1 MIKTR
6 LLSLALAV
14 AMIATMFT
22 GVVVFAADDAQ
33 AADAV
38 TVDFTKLTEVPVYT
52 AEKTSGFVST
62 SGAIMAEGYD
72 RVVAGTDKI
81 TIGAD
86 GASVTESDGEYLS
99 SKYKGSSSYANYG
112 GLIYRQ
118 DVEPGA
124 YHIEVTL
131 GGDSTSSNTKI
142 APTGM
147 DSSRLT
153 SSNPWDTAGHVART
167 AIAKWDETATTW
179 SYDFATG
186 DKFVEL
192 DIEPTTLPTAEK
204 PQTVTVKSISITP
217 IEKAAAG
224 DKPTIHILGDSTQKT
239 YTFNETISS
248 WGQTLYKYFD
258 TSKVNVVNYSMGG
271 RCMRNNYTEGRF
283 DDVLINGKE
292 GDYVFLHSAHN
303 DESPAETRF
312 DRGCQYADKDTTKA
326 NALYNRWLYMYVD
339 AIKAR
344 GMVPVLVSPMPRNA
358 GGATTFNPD
367 SPANMKK
374 KAEADPDVAY
384 IELYQGAVDYY
395 KKLDKNEGTWTYNS
409 VEAGETPANNS
420 ANGANGDGTHY
431 REAAAK
437 QFCRIM
443 LQSIYDQS
451 VAAEDTYTD
460 KAIMENL
467 VSYMPETVK
476 TAAAS
481 ENRDWSAVLPEQA
494 SDVDA
499 VDVVPGAT
507 KQASDNYY
515 YRTSIEKALQLGA
528 LHKDG
533 ENNFKPTQTITVGEF
548 ARGMEKVFNLPENSL
563 TSYTK
568 TYAELQAENPP
579 ADASEYVPVVSGPA
593 EYAEAQADDGEL
605 IVTVQQAEGGT
616 VTVYNNSAFDVHTTD
631 IKGTEANNSVV
642 DDNEYYTL
650 TAPNT
655 VTKGNR
661 DGSYADNPEI
671 TNGSYVFR
679 NNDDLYSYYE
689 AKANGTITIYCF
701 AAHNKQIGIE
711 NVEDSSDKHEVYI
724 NDVLESGDSNSE
736 AGTVHFTV
744 EAGKKYKMY
753 TRGGT
758 GYLFGI
764 KFEGDNY
771 PQSTTSLSASAGDEI
786 RVSAIAGDGYLND
799 KILVN
804 GQPVDSSGREYTF
817 KLEADTTV
825 SATYRSEPAFADS
838 TLIASDAALTREAM
852 GAILYDAYLAA
863 YGKKE
868 DGSWNKV
875 EYMNQKGSIPA
886 PGDPG
891 YDPNIKYEGATYN
904 PLTGWAALKDISD
917 IDPSLYGKVKEA
929 YNLGLI
935 RTEKGIARGVII
947 NGDELEPKAEVT
959 RAKAAKAL
967 VFCFILTQEP
977 NEESQIIPD
986 EHNYAAETVADI
998 IAPNPDA
1005 PSTPYIG
1012 GATPTTPP
1020 TTEAPA
1026 TEPPATTEAPASEPP
1041 ATTEAPASES
1051 PATTEAPASEPP
1063 ATTEAP
1069 ASEPPATTEA
1079 PATEPPAMTEA
1090 PASEPPATTEAPA
1103 SEAPST
1109 KEPEGSSAPT
1119 ETSEPTSAPT
1129 RRPSSG
1135 GGGGGG
1141 YTNSSFNTGATTST
1155 AAPNPTATA
1164 APAASGMPE
1173 ATVKP
1178 DTTVT
1183 APGPATGEVQMP
1195 FTDVAATD
1203 WYYPYVQNV
1212 YSMGIMNGESD
1223 TLFGP
1228 GDTLTRG
1235 MLVTI
1240 LGRFDKADTSAAS
1253 SFADVDANEYYAP
1266 YIAWAAESGIVDGVG
1281 DNMFAPNDAVTREQ
1295 AAKIITG
1302 YYTYKGQGPTGA
1314 WAIQLEYTD
1323 LGQISDWAVEGVM
1336 YCTMKQV
1343 MTGNDVGAF
1352 EPQSPITRAEFA
1364 AVMSRI

>member
-6 LLSLALAV
+6 LLCLALAV

-22 GVVVFAADDAQ
+22 GVAVFAADDAQ

-38 TVDFTKLTEVPVYT
+38 TVDFSTLSEVPVYT

-81 TIGAD
+81 TISAD

-99 SKYKGSSSYANYG
+99 NKYKDSSSYANYG

-131 GGDSTSSNTKI
+131 GGASTSANTKI

-147 DSSRLT
+147 DPSRLT
-153 SSNPWDTAGHVART
+153 NSNPWDTAGHVART
-167 AIAKWDETATTW
+167 AIAKWDEAATTW

-186 DKFVEL
+186 DSFIEI
-192 DIEPTTLPTAEK
+192 DIEPTTLPTAENS
-204 PQTVTVKSISITP
+204 QTVTVKSISITP

-248 WGQTLYKYFD
+248 WGQTLRNYFD
-258 TSKVNVVNYSMGG
+258 LSKVNVINYSMGG

-312 DRGCQYADKDTTKA
+312 DRGCQYKDGDMAKC
-326 NALYNRWLYMYVD
+326 NALYNRWLDMYVS

-344 GMVPVLVSPMPRNA
+344 GMVPVLVSPMPRSA
-358 GGATTFNPD
+358 GGATNFKPD
-367 SPANMKK
+367 SPANMKA
-374 KAEADPDVAY
+374 KATSDPEVAY
-384 IELYQGAVDYY
+384 IELYQGVVDYY

-460 KAIMENL
+460 KAIMEKL

-481 ENRDWSAVLPEQA
+481 ENHDWSAVLPEQA

-528 LHKDG
+528 LHKDKD
-533 ENNFKPTQTITVGEF
+533 NNFKPTDDITVGEF
-548 ARGMEKVFNLPENSL
+548 ARGIEKVFNLSENSL

-568 TYAELQAENPP
+568 TYAELLAENPP
-579 ADASEYVPVVSGPA
+579 AEASEYIPAVSGPA
-593 EYAEAQADDGEL
+593 EYTPAEAQAAATQYT
-605 IVTVQQAEGGT
+605 ITVKQVEGGEI
-616 VTVYNNSAFDVHTTD
+616 TVYNNSAFDTGTGDVPEASK
-631 IKGTEANNSVV
+631 IKAGEVFV
-642 DDNEYYTL
+642 DNDYMTM
-650 TAPNT
+650 TAPDNL
-655 VTKGNR
+655 VT
-661 DGSYADNPEI
+661 GSDSSGKFADNSEI
-671 TNGSYVFR
+671 STNYLEFR
-679 NNDDLYSYYE
+679 NSNPEKIVNYHSKKDGKITVYARFNDN
-689 AKANGTITIYCF
+689 KAIELTDGEETQSQTIPGEGTGETIHGMVQF
-701 AAHNKQIGIE
+701 
-711 NVEDSSDKHEVYI
+711 NVKADTDYQ
-724 NDVLESGDSNSE
+724 LW
-736 AGTVHFTV
+736 A
-744 EAGKKYKMY
+744 
-753 TRGGT
+753 RGGT
-758 GYLFGI
+758 GRLFGV
-764 KFEGDNY
+764 KYESTDY
-771 PQSTTSLSASAGDEI
+771 PQSKESLIVNEGDEI
-786 RVSAIAGDGYLND
+786 RVVAIAGDGYLND
-799 KILVN
+799 KITLN
-804 GQPVDSSGREYTF
+804 GKPMAGGTGRELIF
-817 KLEADTTV
+817 EADADSEV
-825 SATYRSEPAFADS
+825 SAIYKSEPELVS
-838 TLIASDAALTREAM
+838 TTLIASDAALTREAM
-852 GAILYDAYLAA
+852 GAILHDAYLAA
-863 YGKKE
+863 YGKDE
-868 DGSWNKV
+868 NGAWVKV
-875 EYMNQKGSIPA
+875 PYMNQNGGVPSPD
-886 PGDPG
+886 DPN
-891 YDPNIKYEGATYN
+891 YDPNIKYEGSPYI
-904 PLTGWAALKDISD
+904 PLVGWAALKDISD
-917 IDPSLYGKVKEA
+917 ITPSLYSKVKEA
-929 YNLGLI
+929 YNLGLM
-935 RTEKGIARGVII
+935 RSEKDITRGQIKV
-947 NGDELEPKAEVT
+947 GDELEPQAHVT

-986 EHNYAAETVADI
+986 DHNYAAETVADI
-998 IAPNPDA
+998 VAPNPDA

-1012 GATPTTPP
+1012 GT
-1020 TTEAPA
+1020 PA
-1026 TEPPATTEAPASEPP
+1026 TEPPATEVPATEPPASEAPATEVP
-1041 ATTEAPASES
+1041 A
-1051 PATTEAPASEPP
+1051 
-1063 ATTEAP
+1063 
-1069 ASEPPATTEA
+1069 TEA
-1079 PATEPPAMTEA
+1079 PATEVPA
-1090 PASEPPATTEAPA
+1090 TEAPA
-1103 SEAPST
+1103 SEAPATEAPATEVPATEAPATEAPATEVPATEAPASEAPAT
-1109 KEPEGSSAPT
+1109 EAPATEKPEESSAPV
-1119 ETSEPTSAPT
+1119 ESSAPTSAPT
-1129 RRPSSG
+1129 PTRRPSYSSG
-1135 GGGGGG
+1135 GGG
-1141 YTNSSFNTGATTST
+1141 TNSNFSTGAT
-1155 AAPNPTATA
+1155 TATA
-1164 APAASGMPE
+1164 APQATATAAPEASGQPAAE
-1173 ATVKP
+1173 ATAKP
-1178 DTTVT
+1178 DTTIT

-1240 LGRFDKADTSAAS
+1240 LGRFDKADTSAVSA
-1253 SFADVDANEYYAP
+1253 FADVDQSEYYAP
-1266 YIAWAAESGIVDGVG
+1266 YIAWAAENGIVDGVG
-1281 DNMFAPNDAVTREQ
+1281 GNMFAPNDPVTREQ

-1302 YYTYKGQGPTGA
+1302 YYTYKGQGPTGE
-1314 WAIQLEYTD
+1314 WAIQLQYTD
-1323 LGQISDWAVEGVM
+1323 LGQISDWAVEGIM
-1336 YCTMKQV
+1336 YCTMKQI
-1343 MTGNDVGAF
+1343 MTGNDAGAF